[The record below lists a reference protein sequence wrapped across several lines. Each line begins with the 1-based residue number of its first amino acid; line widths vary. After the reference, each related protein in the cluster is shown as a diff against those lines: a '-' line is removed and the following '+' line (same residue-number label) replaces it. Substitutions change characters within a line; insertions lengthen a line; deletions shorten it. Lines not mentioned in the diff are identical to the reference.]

1 MRPHLAEEVRAGAR
15 SRPRA
20 SLAHRPLPG
29 DLLAI
34 FDIGEELQH
43 LAAIGLGANGRHA
56 VASLAGLRGT
66 RDWGLWG
73 LYGYSRTGRDTVAHL
88 EVEVEYIAAR
98 TREVDGR
105 IGGAVNASF

>member
-1 MRPHLAEEVRAGAR
+1 MPASLAISSMEVSFQPRAPITRTVASTISRRRCAVMFARAMRPHLAEEVRAGAR

-34 FDIGEELQH
+34 FDIGEELEH

-56 VASLAGLRGT
+56 VAGLSK
-66 RDWGLWG
+66 DDI
-73 LYGYSRTGRDTVAHL
+73 SRIR
-88 EVEVEYIAAR
+88 
-98 TREVDGR
+98 
-105 IGGAVNASF
+105 